1 MASESPCVSLHS
13 GRTIS
18 SEFSSSEDTDDD
30 GGAETGAELDTED
43 EHEHELG
50 HDEDEELAVVE
61 MRSSEAFI
69 RG

>member
-1 MASESPCVSLHS
+1 MASESPCVSFHS

-18 SEFSSSEDTDDD
+18 SESDDD